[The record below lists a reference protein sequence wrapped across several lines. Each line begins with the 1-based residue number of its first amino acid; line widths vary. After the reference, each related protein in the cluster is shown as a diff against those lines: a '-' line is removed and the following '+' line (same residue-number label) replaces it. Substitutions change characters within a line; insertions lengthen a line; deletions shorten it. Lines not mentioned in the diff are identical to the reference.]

1 MYSCIARMNDMKMQN
16 HNARVVFYGACII
29 KFANLHDIEACR
41 ITAAAKNHAVG
52 LYKGKLINTA
62 QVSFSRV

>member
-1 MYSCIARMNDMKMQN
+1 MQN

-41 ITAAAKNHAVG
+41 ITAAAKNHTVG